1 MRLRASAAAGRST
14 AAAGRSTAVA
24 ARPAA
29 LAALALSAAVA
40 VALSGCG
47 TATATDP
54 ASARIGSTGVPLT
67 SAKSSAPAART
78 PNQRAVAD
86 ADAILASFAVPTG
99 AQPLSAAPTV
109 EDGVLKSPAQTPRTP
124 DLVDKAEW
132 WIAPGAPQSV
142 LAWEASH
149 LPHRFSA
156 AGTGTGSGPGFTTW
170 TQIASLPDIPAVLDS
185 RELVITAVQDGDKT
199 AIRVDAQVTWQP
211 ARPASEKV
219 PAAAMAVTVS
229 MDLGLNQGGRKPP
242 KPVTITDPATV
253 RKLAALINGLALF
266 PPGTFNCPADFGG
279 SLVLTF
285 LAGPGTPSLAVAT
298 ADLSGCGGVGLTIG
312 GKSEPALAG
321 PGTDSG
327 PQILST
333 AGLSW
338 KIPSE

>member
-1 MRLRASAAAGRST
+1 M
-14 AAAGRSTAVA
+14 
-24 ARPAA
+24 
-29 LAALALSAAVA
+29 
-40 VALSGCG
+40 
-47 TATATDP
+47 
-54 ASARIGSTGVPLT
+54 
-67 SAKSSAPAART
+67 
-78 PNQRAVAD
+78 AD

-99 AQPLSAAPTV
+99 AQQLSAAPTV
-109 EDGVLKSPAQTPRTP
+109 EDGVLKSPAQVPGTP
-124 DLVDKAEW
+124 DLVDEAEW

-142 LAWEASH
+142 LAWEARH

-156 AGTGTGSGPGFTTW
+156 AGTGTGSGPGFATW

-185 RELVITAVQDGDKT
+185 RELVVTTVRDGDKT

-219 PAAAMAVTVS
+219 PAAATAVTVS
-229 MDLGLNQGGRKPP
+229 MDLGLNQGSRKPP
-242 KPVTITDPATV
+242 KPVTITDQVTV
-253 RKLAALINGLALF
+253 RKLAALINGLAPF

-285 LAGPGTPSLAVAT
+285 RAGPGTPALAVAT
-298 ADLSGCGGVGLTIG
+298 ADLSGCGGADLTIG

-321 PGTDSG
+321 PGTDIG